1 MKKLKKYSIFILIL
15 IGLTACSKEK
25 IELSKSK
32 ELESIKVT
40 EVIKEK
46 KEERDIVNIDKEE
59 DINNFIDS
67 VSSATKT
74 KQSSI
79 SDTPTNVDKYF
90 IISLNHKDSKN
101 NDSKFYELREQFN
114 SSKNLHERS
123 ALFIYLNR
131 HAFNGLCRYNSKG
144 AFNVPFGRYKSPYF
158 PQQEMEGFIQKSDR
172 VELMCGDF
180 QTTLSLA
187 DNTDTVYCDPPYA
200 PLSPTASFTTY
211 AKEGFNLDDQIR
223 LSQSAQQIAPNSQGV
238 LISNHDTEFT
248 RDIYSENS

>member
-25 IELSKSK
+25 IELPKSK
-32 ELESIKVT
+32 DLESIKVT

-101 NDSKFYELREQFN
+101 NDSKFY
-114 SSKNLHERS
+114 
-123 ALFIYLNR
+123 I
-131 HAFNGLCRYNSKG
+131 
-144 AFNVPFGRYKSPYF
+144 YKSKKYSDDKYVYLEQPYRGIF
-158 PQQEMEGFIQKSDR
+158 RIK
-172 VELMCGDF
+172 
-180 QTTLSLA
+180 
-187 DNTDTVYCDPPYA
+187 
-200 PLSPTASFTTY
+200 
-211 AKEGFNLDDQIR
+211 KEKLK
-223 LSQSAQQIAPNSQGV
+223 
-238 LISNHDTEFT
+238 
-248 RDIYSENS
+248 DINWLND

>member
-25 IELSKSK
+25 IELPKSK
-32 ELESIKVT
+32 DLESIKVT

-46 KEERDIVNIDKEE
+46 KEEKDIVNIDKEE

-101 NDSKFYELREQFN
+101 NNSKFY
-114 SSKNLHERS
+114 
-123 ALFIYLNR
+123 I
-131 HAFNGLCRYNSKG
+131 
-144 AFNVPFGRYKSPYF
+144 YKSKKYSDDKYVYLEQPYRGIF
-158 PQQEMEGFIQKSDR
+158 RIK
-172 VELMCGDF
+172 
-180 QTTLSLA
+180 
-187 DNTDTVYCDPPYA
+187 
-200 PLSPTASFTTY
+200 
-211 AKEGFNLDDQIR
+211 KEKLK
-223 LSQSAQQIAPNSQGV
+223 
-238 LISNHDTEFT
+238 
-248 RDIYSENS
+248 DINWLND

>member
-25 IELSKSK
+25 IELPKSK
-32 ELESIKVT
+32 DLESIKVT

-46 KEERDIVNIDKEE
+46 KEERDIVNINKEE

-101 NDSKFYELREQFN
+101 NDSKFY
-114 SSKNLHERS
+114 
-123 ALFIYLNR
+123 I
-131 HAFNGLCRYNSKG
+131 
-144 AFNVPFGRYKSPYF
+144 YKSKKYSDDKYVYLEQPYTGIF
-158 PQQEMEGFIQKSDR
+158 RIK
-172 VELMCGDF
+172 
-180 QTTLSLA
+180 
-187 DNTDTVYCDPPYA
+187 
-200 PLSPTASFTTY
+200 
-211 AKEGFNLDDQIR
+211 KEKLKNINWLND
-223 LSQSAQQIAPNSQGV
+223 
-238 LISNHDTEFT
+238 
-248 RDIYSENS
+248 

>member
-25 IELSKSK
+25 IELPKSK
-32 ELESIKVT
+32 DLENIKVT

-79 SDTPTNVDKYF
+79 SDEPTNVDKYF

-101 NDSKFYELREQFN
+101 NNSKFY
-114 SSKNLHERS
+114 
-123 ALFIYLNR
+123 I
-131 HAFNGLCRYNSKG
+131 
-144 AFNVPFGRYKSPYF
+144 YKSKKYSDDKYVYLEQPYRGIF
-158 PQQEMEGFIQKSDR
+158 RIK
-172 VELMCGDF
+172 
-180 QTTLSLA
+180 
-187 DNTDTVYCDPPYA
+187 
-200 PLSPTASFTTY
+200 
-211 AKEGFNLDDQIR
+211 KEKLKNINWLND
-223 LSQSAQQIAPNSQGV
+223 
-238 LISNHDTEFT
+238 
-248 RDIYSENS
+248 

>member
-25 IELSKSK
+25 IKLPKSK
-32 ELESIKVT
+32 DLESIKVT

-46 KEERDIVNIDKEE
+46 KEEQDIVNINKEE

-101 NDSKFYELREQFN
+101 NDSKFY
-114 SSKNLHERS
+114 
-123 ALFIYLNR
+123 I
-131 HAFNGLCRYNSKG
+131 
-144 AFNVPFGRYKSPYF
+144 YKSKKYSDDKYVYLEQPYRGIF
-158 PQQEMEGFIQKSDR
+158 RIK
-172 VELMCGDF
+172 
-180 QTTLSLA
+180 
-187 DNTDTVYCDPPYA
+187 
-200 PLSPTASFTTY
+200 
-211 AKEGFNLDDQIR
+211 KEKLKNINWLND
-223 LSQSAQQIAPNSQGV
+223 
-238 LISNHDTEFT
+238 
-248 RDIYSENS
+248 

>member
-25 IELSKSK
+25 IELPKSK

-101 NDSKFYELREQFN
+101 NDSKFY
-114 SSKNLHERS
+114 
-123 ALFIYLNR
+123 I
-131 HAFNGLCRYNSKG
+131 
-144 AFNVPFGRYKSPYF
+144 YKSKKYSDDKYVYLEQPYRGIF
-158 PQQEMEGFIQKSDR
+158 RIK
-172 VELMCGDF
+172 
-180 QTTLSLA
+180 
-187 DNTDTVYCDPPYA
+187 
-200 PLSPTASFTTY
+200 
-211 AKEGFNLDDQIR
+211 KEKLKNINWLND
-223 LSQSAQQIAPNSQGV
+223 
-238 LISNHDTEFT
+238 
-248 RDIYSENS
+248 

>member
-25 IELSKSK
+25 IELPKSK
-32 ELESIKVT
+32 DLESIKVT

-101 NDSKFYELREQFN
+101 NDSKFY
-114 SSKNLHERS
+114 
-123 ALFIYLNR
+123 I
-131 HAFNGLCRYNSKG
+131 
-144 AFNVPFGRYKSPYF
+144 YKSKKY
-158 PQQEMEGFIQKSDR
+158 SD
-172 VELMCGDF
+172 DKY
-180 QTTLSLA
+180 
-187 DNTDTVYCDPPYA
+187 VY
-200 PLSPTASFTTY
+200 LEQR
-211 AKEGFNLDDQIR
+211 KKN
-223 LSQSAQQIAPNSQGV
+223 
-238 LISNHDTEFT
+238 
-248 RDIYSENS
+248 

>member
-25 IELSKSK
+25 IELPKSK
-32 ELESIKVT
+32 DLESIKVT

-46 KEERDIVNIDKEE
+46 KEEKDIVNIDKEE

-101 NDSKFYELREQFN
+101 NDSKFY
-114 SSKNLHERS
+114 
-123 ALFIYLNR
+123 I
-131 HAFNGLCRYNSKG
+131 
-144 AFNVPFGRYKSPYF
+144 YKSKKYSDDKYVYLEQPYRGIF
-158 PQQEMEGFIQKSDR
+158 RIK
-172 VELMCGDF
+172 
-180 QTTLSLA
+180 
-187 DNTDTVYCDPPYA
+187 
-200 PLSPTASFTTY
+200 
-211 AKEGFNLDDQIR
+211 KEKLKNINWLND
-223 LSQSAQQIAPNSQGV
+223 
-238 LISNHDTEFT
+238 
-248 RDIYSENS
+248 

>member
-101 NDSKFYELREQFN
+101 NDSKFY
-114 SSKNLHERS
+114 
-123 ALFIYLNR
+123 I
-131 HAFNGLCRYNSKG
+131 
-144 AFNVPFGRYKSPYF
+144 YKSKKYSDDKYVYLEQPYRGIF
-158 PQQEMEGFIQKSDR
+158 RIK
-172 VELMCGDF
+172 
-180 QTTLSLA
+180 
-187 DNTDTVYCDPPYA
+187 
-200 PLSPTASFTTY
+200 
-211 AKEGFNLDDQIR
+211 KEKLK
-223 LSQSAQQIAPNSQGV
+223 
-238 LISNHDTEFT
+238 
-248 RDIYSENS
+248 DINWLND

>member
-25 IELSKSK
+25 IELPKSK
-32 ELESIKVT
+32 DLESIKVT

-46 KEERDIVNIDKEE
+46 KEEEQDIVNINKEE

-101 NDSKFYELREQFN
+101 NDSKFY
-114 SSKNLHERS
+114 
-123 ALFIYLNR
+123 I
-131 HAFNGLCRYNSKG
+131 
-144 AFNVPFGRYKSPYF
+144 YKSKKYSDDKYVYLEQPYRGIF
-158 PQQEMEGFIQKSDR
+158 RIK
-172 VELMCGDF
+172 
-180 QTTLSLA
+180 
-187 DNTDTVYCDPPYA
+187 
-200 PLSPTASFTTY
+200 
-211 AKEGFNLDDQIR
+211 KEKLKNINWLND
-223 LSQSAQQIAPNSQGV
+223 
-238 LISNHDTEFT
+238 
-248 RDIYSENS
+248 